1 MGLKHPGSDNQFLS
15 PGVLKLTYVHLQ
27 FQKFPPGLYPRG
39 GRGGKGRVGTWKGG
53 QGKGGRDRRAAW
65 VGKTGGIASM
75 T

>member
-1 MGLKHPGSDNQFLS
+1 
-15 PGVLKLTYVHLQ
+15 
-27 FQKFPPGLYPRG
+27 
-39 GRGGKGRVGTWKGG
+39 VGTWKGG